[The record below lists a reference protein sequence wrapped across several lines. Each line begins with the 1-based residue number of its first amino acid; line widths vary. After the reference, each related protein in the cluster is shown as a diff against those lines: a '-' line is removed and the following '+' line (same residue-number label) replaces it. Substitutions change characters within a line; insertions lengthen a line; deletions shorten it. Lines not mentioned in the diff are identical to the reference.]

1 MNLTDYIGYGPE
13 ELEKT
18 RIAVEEVTG
27 KIVSRA
33 MAEIIQPE
41 LRNMEVQGASQNA
54 LDTVLAGVFC
64 TLVMRHFSSLT
75 LEVKSMVE
83 ASKEVSPEHLQQA
96 RNLIYQKSTFFLA
109 YRDTLQKFIMKD
121 IDAMLDEV
129 VGICDKL
136 KKEELGGET

>member
-83 ASKEVSPEHLQQA
+83 ASKEVSPEH
-96 RNLIYQKSTFFLA
+96 F
-109 YRDTLQKFIMKD
+109 
-121 IDAMLDEV
+121 
-129 VGICDKL
+129 
-136 KKEELGGET
+136 